1 MADEIRTDRLVMR
14 RFSMTDVEPMHRLLS
29 DPRATRYWSTPPHD
43 SVEQSEAWVR
53 SEVESPPELIDD
65 FVVTLDGGVIGKL
78 GCFRLPEIGFLFDP
92 ATWGQG
98 YASEAMLAFI
108 EHRRASGGTELTADV
123 DPRNTRS
130 MRLLQRAGFVETGRA
145 ERTYQLAGEWCDSVY
160 LRLKL

>member
-1 MADEIRTDRLVMR
+1 MADEIRTGRLVMR
-14 RFSMTDVEPMHRLLS
+14 RFRMADVEPMHRLLS
-29 DPRATRYWSTPPHD
+29 DPGATRYWSTPPHE

-65 FVVTLDGGVIGKL
+65 FVVTLDGAVIGKL

-92 ATWGQG
+92 ATWGKG
-98 YASEAMLAFI
+98 YAIEAMLAFI
-108 EHRRASGGTELTADV
+108 DHRRALRGTELTADV
-123 DPRNTRS
+123 DPRNERS

-160 LRLKL
+160 LRLEL